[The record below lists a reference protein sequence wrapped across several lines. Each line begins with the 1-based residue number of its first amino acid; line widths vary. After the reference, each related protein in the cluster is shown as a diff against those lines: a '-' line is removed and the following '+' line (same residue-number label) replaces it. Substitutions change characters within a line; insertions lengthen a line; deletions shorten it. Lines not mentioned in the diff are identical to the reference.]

1 MNGKNLL
8 AIMVDTS
15 LIGFGPAFAID
26 LECREFRSL
35 VISDEIKRPK
45 PPYCATSA
53 ISFFDEYQF
62 QSCRS
67 EMLDYQAKMERYG
80 KCLQRENSEAVAEF
94 NETVE
99 SFNQLASR

>member
-1 MNGKNLL
+1 MKNVL
-8 AIMVDTS
+8 AIILGTTV
-15 LIGFGPAFAID
+15 IGCEPAFAID

-67 EMLDYQAKMERYG
+67 EIVDYQDKIERYG
-80 KCLQRENSEAVAEF
+80 RCLQSERSEAIAEF

-99 SFNQLASR
+99 SFNRLASQ